1 MLEKKKN
8 VREEILNRSRQTGFQ
23 FNCFIFVHVNIYSLN
38 KIPKISFRQINKLAI
53 PAIISGIAEP
63 LLSITDTAIV
73 GNIELNPTE
82 ALAAVGIAGSFISAI
97 VWILA
102 QTRSAISAIIAQ
114 YYGAGNLKDIRQLP
128 AQIIAINIALSLAIY
143 ALTVFFIE
151 NIFQLYNASGLILE
165 QSVSYYKIRAIGLP
179 FTLFV
184 FSVFGVFRG
193 LQNTFWPMIISI
205 IGASLNIILD
215 FILVFGIE
223 DLIPAFHVEGAA
235 WASVI
240 SQGIMTLLALILL
253 LTKTP
258 FNLKLNFPFHLEIK
272 RLLSLSLNLIIRA
285 ISLNIALYLA
295 NAYATKYGSNY
306 IAAQTIAFQIWLF
319 FAFFIDGY
327 SSVGNIMSG
336 KFLGQKKYSRI
347 WKLSRQLNAYT
358 FAISVFLGTIC
369 FIWYKDIGLLF
380 SQDKE
385 VLSLFYSIFWI
396 VIIMQP
402 VNAVAFV
409 FDGIFKG
416 LAEAVLLRNTLLA
429 STFLGFI
436 PALLLGDYFDL
447 KLYAIWI
454 AFFVWMLMRGGI
466 LVIIFKKRFSQKPLT

>member
-1 MLEKKKN
+1 M
-8 VREEILNRSRQTGFQ
+8 
-23 FNCFIFVHVNIYSLN
+23 N
-38 KIPKISFRQINKLAI
+38 KLPKISFRQINKLAI

-73 GNIELNPTE
+73 GNIHVNPTE

-97 VWILA
+97 IWILA
-102 QTRSAISAIIAQ
+102 QTRSAISAVIAQ
-114 YYGAGNLKDIRQLP
+114 YFGANKLKDIQQLP
-128 AQIIAINIALSLAIY
+128 AQIILINVILSLLIY
-143 ALTVFFIE
+143 ALTVFFVE
-151 NIFQLYNASGLILE
+151 NIFELYNASGLILE
-165 QSVSYYKIRAIGLP
+165 KSVSYYKIRAFGLP

-193 LQNTFWPMIISI
+193 LQNTFWPMVISI
-205 IGASLNIILD
+205 IGASLNIVLD

-223 DLIPAFHVEGAA
+223 DFIPAFEVEGAA

-240 SQGIMTLLALILL
+240 AQGVMSLLALVLL
-253 LTKTP
+253 LKKTP
-258 FNLKLNFPFHLEIK
+258 FSLKLKLPFHPEIK

-285 ISLNIALYLA
+285 ISLNIALYMA
-295 NAYATKYGSNY
+295 NAYATKYGANY

-327 SSVGNIMSG
+327 ASAGNIMSG
-336 KFLGQKKYSRI
+336 KFLGQKEYTKI
-347 WKLSRQLNAYT
+347 WKLSSQLNRYT
-358 FAISVFLGTIC
+358 FFISLVLGMTC
-369 FIWYKDIGLLF
+369 FMFYESIGMLF
-380 SQDKE
+380 SKEKE
-385 VLSLFYSIFWI
+385 VLSLFNSIFWI
-396 VIIMQP
+396 VLIMQP
-402 VNAVAFV
+402 INAVAFV

-436 PALLLGDYFDL
+436 PVLLLGDYFDL

-466 LVIIFKKRFSQKPLT
+466 LLIIFKKRFLPRKLT

>member
-1 MLEKKKN
+1 M
-8 VREEILNRSRQTGFQ
+8 
-23 FNCFIFVHVNIYSLN
+23 N
-38 KIPKISFRQINKLAI
+38 KIPKISFRQINRLAI

-73 GNIELNPTE
+73 GNININPTE

-114 YYGAGNLKDIRQLP
+114 YFGAGKLKEIAQLP
-128 AQIIAINIALSLAIY
+128 AQIIGINIVLSLVIY
-143 ALTVFFIE
+143 ALTIFFVE
-151 NIFQLYNASGLILE
+151 NIFELYNASGLILE
-165 QSVSYYKIRAIGLP
+165 KSVSYYRIRAIGLP
-179 FTLFV
+179 FTLIV

-193 LQNTFWPMIISI
+193 LQNTFWPMVISI
-205 IGASLNIILD
+205 IGASLNIVLD

-223 DLIPAFHVEGAA
+223 GYIPAFHIEGAA

-240 SQGIMTLLALILL
+240 AQGVMTLLSLVLL
-253 LTKTP
+253 LKKTP
-258 FNLKLNFPFHLEIK
+258 FSLKLIFPLHSEIK

-285 ISLNIALYLA
+285 ISLNIALYMA
-295 NAYATKYGSNY
+295 NAYATKYGSSF

-336 KFLGQKKYSRI
+336 KFLGQKDYSRI
-347 WKLSRQLNAYT
+347 WKLSQQLNKYT
-358 FAISVFLGTIC
+358 IVIAILLGGTC
-369 FIWYKDIGLLF
+369 FIFYENIGSMF
-380 SQDKE
+380 SKEQE

-402 VNAVAFV
+402 INAIAFV

-436 PALLLGDYFDL
+436 PALLIGDYFDL

-454 AFFVWMLMRGGI
+454 AFFIWMLMRAGI
-466 LVIIFKKRFSQKPLT
+466 LLVIFNKRFFPKRIT